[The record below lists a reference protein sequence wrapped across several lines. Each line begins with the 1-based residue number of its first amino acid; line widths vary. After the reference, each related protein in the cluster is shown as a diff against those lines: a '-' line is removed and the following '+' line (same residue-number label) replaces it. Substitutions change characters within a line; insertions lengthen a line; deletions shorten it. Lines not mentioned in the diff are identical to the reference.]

1 MKKQVF
7 QNEEEFQKIYDECLE
22 RMPNAPAKNAE
33 RYELMQNAFDEYM
46 DAHNEYV
53 FRSAYQLGY
62 EAAVEVFSRE
72 PAEHEQPGAKDIQLV
87 QVSTSWEAF
96 KCR

>member
-22 RMPNAPAKNAE
+22 RMPDAPAKNAE
-33 RYELMQNAFDEYM
+33 LYELMQNAFDEYL
-46 DAHNEYV
+46 DAHNEYI

-62 EAAVEVFSRE
+62 AAAVEAAAQNERHS
-72 PAEHEQPGAKDIQLV
+72 
-87 QVSTSWEAF
+87 AF
-96 KCR
+96 AIERSLGGF